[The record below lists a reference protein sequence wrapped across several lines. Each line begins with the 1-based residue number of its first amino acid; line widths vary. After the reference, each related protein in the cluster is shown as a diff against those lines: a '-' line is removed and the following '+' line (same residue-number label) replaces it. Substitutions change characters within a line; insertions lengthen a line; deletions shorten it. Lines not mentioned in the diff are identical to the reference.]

1 MKNMEEKLNMMEEY
15 LKQDKPIFINYEDEI
30 DLKTFERL
38 QDMISTYSKTKF
50 KECFERCDISGI
62 TFRVELQCPFCKKIT
77 KQNLSKTRLFELL
90 DKNRRGYR
98 GFECEDCQNKRIQE
112 FKERERKR
120 KLEEKEY
127 KEKIKN
133 TYFNEWLNS
142 DCSLAPKVY
151 SNIYQVRN
159 DVIYMLN
166 ILDEGEIKDYINNQM
181 TYKMYLSTPYWQLV
195 SNLARRKAKY
205 KCQLC
210 GSNESLNVHHKTYK
224 HKGFEIMNMDD
235 LIVLCQNCHQKFHE
249 VI

>member
-1 MKNMEEKLNMMEEY
+1 MEEKLNMMEEY

-38 QDMISTYSKTKF
+38 QKMICTYSKTKF

-77 KQNLSKTRLFELL
+77 KQNLTKTKLFELL
-90 DKNRRGYR
+90 DKNSRGYR
-98 GFECEDCQNKRIQE
+98 GFECEDCQNKRLQE

-133 TYFNEWLNS
+133 SYFNEWLNS

-159 DVIYMLN
+159 DVIYMIFICISYFTFCLHRKS
-166 ILDEGEIKDYINNQM
+166 ITLTINYSII
-181 TYKMYLSTPYWQLV
+181 T
-195 SNLARRKAKY
+195 
-205 KCQLC
+205 
-210 GSNESLNVHHKTYK
+210 
-224 HKGFEIMNMDD
+224 
-235 LIVLCQNCHQKFHE
+235 
-249 VI
+249 